1 MGNWTRNF
9 DLERKRRS
17 PAALVC
23 CLAQLGFWAPSVSCG
38 GGGASIVYDPINHVE
53 NAAAAVEAIK
63 QTAGQI
69 QAYALQAQQ
78 YAAQLQNLKRLP
90 DEILQRA
97 LKPYQDEAKA
107 ATQLYSELKSAYRD
121 VKSLQSGFQSR
132 LREIGALKLSPKEY
146 LDHEIRLAERK
157 GSGWEEAFRG
167 DLAALQSVND
177 DFARIKSLQA
187 QIGASVGVQQS
198 MQSLN
203 EHLNLLAGQ
212 NAQLVGL
219 IASRQ
224 ALLAS
229 QAKADNDADAAN
241 TDYQLQR
248 AERERVLVKELREE
262 FRRAEKADG
271 WGIMR

>member
-1 MGNWTRNF
+1 MRNWTRTPEVKN
-9 DLERKRRS
+9 KRGS
-17 PAALVC
+17 PAALLC
-23 CLAQLGFWAPSVSCG
+23 CVAQLGLWTAPAWCG
-38 GGGASIVYDPINHVE
+38 GGGASIVYDPINHIE

-90 DEILQRA
+90 DEILQRT

-107 ATQLYSELKSAYRD
+107 AMQLYGELKVAYRD

-132 LREIGALKLSPKEY
+132 LREIGALKLSAKEY
-146 LDHEIRLAERK
+146 MDHEIRLAERK
-157 GSGWEEAFRG
+157 GLGWEQAFRG

-219 IASRQ
+219 VASRQ

-229 QAKADNDADAAN
+229 QAKVESDVDAAN
-241 TDYQLQR
+241 TDYQLRR
-248 AERERVLVKELREE
+248 AEQERVLVQELREE

>member
-1 MGNWTRNF
+1 MRNWIRTYNAGN
-9 DLERKRRS
+9 KRRS
-17 PAALVC
+17 PAVLLC
-23 CLAQLGFWAPSVSCG
+23 CLAQLAFWPPLAWCG
-38 GGGASIVYDPINHVE
+38 VGGASVVYDPINHIE
-53 NAAAAVEAIK
+53 NAAAAAEATK

-90 DEILQRA
+90 DEILQRT
-97 LKPYQDEAKA
+97 LKPYQEEAKV

-121 VKSLQSGFQSR
+121 VKSLQNGFQSR
-132 LREIGALKLSPKEY
+132 LREIGALKLSPKDY
-146 LDHEIRLAERK
+146 LEHEIRLAERK
-157 GSGWEEAFRG
+157 GSGWEQAFRG

-224 ALLAS
+224 AMLAS
-229 QAKADNDADAAN
+229 QAKTESDADATNAN
-241 TDYQLQR
+241 YQIRR
-248 AERERVLVKELREE
+248 AEEERLLVNALREE